1 MFEFGRFWQYYAGIL
16 LLFPFA
22 TFISG
27 CDLRN
32 DSGKTKLNV
41 VAETQIGS
49 TKVEDFISDDFNTGD
64 IVFQESTS
72 SQAKYIKKA
81 TGSRYTHCGIIVQI
95 NGEPYVLEA
104 VSTVTLTPFEE
115 WKNRGVAKHVL
126 TVKCNNPDFK
136 IDGDK
141 YLGKK
146 YDSEFKWDDRK
157 MYCSELVYKIYQDNG
172 IDLGELHPVKH
183 YNIKGMESYLKKR
196 GISPDQLVIAPSDLI
211 NQSES
216 VK

>member
-1 MFEFGRFWQYYAGIL
+1 MINPLKLNRLMFGFRRLWQYYAGIL

-41 VAETQIGS
+41 VEETQIGS
-49 TKVEDFISDDFNTGD
+49 TKVKDFVSDEFQTGD
-64 IVFQESTS
+64 IVFQ
-72 SQAKYIKKA
+72 
-81 TGSRYTHCGIIVQI
+81 
-95 NGEPYVLEA
+95 
-104 VSTVTLTPFEE
+104 
-115 WKNRGVAKHVL
+115 
-126 TVKCNNPDFK
+126 
-136 IDGDK
+136 
-141 YLGKK
+141 
-146 YDSEFKWDDRK
+146 
-157 MYCSELVYKIYQDNG
+157 DNG
-172 IDLGELHPVKH
+172 INLGELHPVKH

-211 NQSES
+211 DQSES

>member
-1 MFEFGRFWQYYAGIL
+1 MFGFRRLWQYYAGIL

-41 VAETQIGS
+41 VEETQIGS
-49 TKVEDFISDDFNTGD
+49 TKVKDFVSDEFQTGD
-64 IVFQESTS
+64 IVFQ
-72 SQAKYIKKA
+72 
-81 TGSRYTHCGIIVQI
+81 
-95 NGEPYVLEA
+95 
-104 VSTVTLTPFEE
+104 
-115 WKNRGVAKHVL
+115 
-126 TVKCNNPDFK
+126 
-136 IDGDK
+136 
-141 YLGKK
+141 
-146 YDSEFKWDDRK
+146 
-157 MYCSELVYKIYQDNG
+157 DNG
-172 IDLGELHPVKH
+172 INLGELHPVKH

-211 NQSES
+211 DQSES